1 MKRILSVI
9 FVILTIS
16 AMVFSEE
23 MPKETNY
30 EKSIENLT
38 ININI

>member
-1 MKRILSVI
+1 MIEDFTK
-9 FVILTIS
+9 TKNK
-16 AMVFSEE
+16 
-23 MPKETNY
+23 KETNY